1 MRAIFG
7 NNCAKGCF
15 IYVIAVVAIVI
26 VASMGLGGLRAKFG
40 GAEVEGNRPQYTI
53 QSTGQTTGQA
63 ATGTVASTVQQ
74 PQTTLPDPMAGG
86 GGGTIPTTTPVPVA
100 PIQSIGNATPAPS
113 KGQGGTITGDGG
125 DPFYI
130 VHSGD
135 TLWTIARTF
144 GVDLDSLTSL
154 NGLNDSMIYAG
165 QVLYLPTSNQ
175 QQAAQPTPTEV
186 SGVSG
191 SGSGDGVGVGDSG
204 APAIPSMPDTG
215 INKKP

>member
-53 QSTGQTTGQA
+53 QATGQA

-74 PQTTLPDPMAGG
+74 PQTTLPDVTEGG
-86 GGGTIPTTTPVPVA
+86 GGGTFPTATPVTVA
-100 PIQSIGNATPAPS
+100 PIQPIGNATPAPS

-130 VHSGD
+130 VQSGD
-135 TLWTIARTF
+135 TLWAIARNF

-165 QVLYLPTSNQ
+165 QVLYLPTPNQ

-186 SGVSG
+186 SGSG
-191 SGSGDGVGVGDSG
+191 GGDGDGVGDSG